1 MKAPIPDGVFKF
13 HELGNNVLDVTVLV
27 NDYRLS

>member
-1 MKAPIPDGVFKF
+1 MKAPIPDGVFRF
-13 HELGNNVLDVTVLV
+13 HQLDDKILDVTVSV